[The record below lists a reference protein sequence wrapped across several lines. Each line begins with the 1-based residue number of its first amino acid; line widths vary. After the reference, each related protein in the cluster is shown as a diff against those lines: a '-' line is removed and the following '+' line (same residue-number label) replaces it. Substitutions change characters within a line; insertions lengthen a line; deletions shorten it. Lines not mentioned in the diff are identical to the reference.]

1 MTWLKE
7 IFEILVIPILG
18 VVSGFIVMYLQAKA
32 KEIILKVENDTA
44 DKYIQMFTETVCT
57 CVITTNQTYVESL
70 KAQGQ
75 FDAEAQKVAFEK
87 TKNAVLAVLAD
98 DAKDYLTNMVGDF
111 NAYLE
116 QTIEATVN
124 ASK

>member
-1 MTWLKE
+1 MEWLKE

-32 KEIILKVENDTA
+32 KEIMLKVNNDTA

-70 KAQGQ
+70 KTQGQ

>member
-1 MTWLKE
+1 MEWLKE
-7 IFEILVIPILG
+7 IFEILIIPILG

-44 DKYIQMFTETVCT
+44 DKYIKMFADTVCM
-57 CVITTNQTYVESL
+57 CVTTTNQTYVESL

>member
-1 MTWLKE
+1 MAYIEMAFKLL
-7 IFEILVIPILG
+7 IIPILG
-18 VVSGFIVMYLQAKA
+18 ILAKFIIQFLQAKA

-44 DKYIQMFTETVCT
+44 DKYIKMFADTVCM
-57 CVITTNQTYVESL
+57 CVTTTNQTYVESL

-75 FDAEAQKVAFEK
+75 FDVEAQKVAFEK

-98 DAKDYLTNMVGDF
+98 DTKDYLTNMVGDF

>member
-1 MTWLKE
+1 MEWLKE

-32 KEIILKVENDTA
+32 KEVILKIENDTA
-44 DKYIQMFTETVCT
+44 DKYIKMFVDTVCM
-57 CVITTNQTYVESL
+57 CVTTTNQTYVESL
-70 KAQGQ
+70 KSQGQ

>member
-1 MTWLKE
+1 MEWLKE
-7 IFEILVIPILG
+7 IFEILIIPILG

-44 DKYIQMFTETVCT
+44 DKYIKMFVDTVCM
-57 CVITTNQTYVESL
+57 CVTTTNQTYVESL

-75 FDAEAQKVAFEK
+75 FDAEAQKIAFEK

>member
-1 MTWLKE
+1 MEWLKE
-7 IFEILVIPILG
+7 IFEILIIPILG
-18 VVSGFIVMYLQAKA
+18 VVSGFIVMFLKAKA
-32 KEIILKVENDTA
+32 KEIMLKVNNDTA
-44 DKYIQMFTETVCT
+44 DKYIQMFTETVCM
-57 CVITTNQTYVESL
+57 CVTTTNQTYVESL

>member
-1 MTWLKE
+1 MEWLKE

-44 DKYIQMFTETVCT
+44 DKYIKMFADTVCM
-57 CVITTNQTYVESL
+57 CVTTTNQTYVESL

-111 NAYLE
+111 NAYLD

>member
-1 MTWLKE
+1 MEWLKE
-7 IFEILVIPILG
+7 IFEILIIPILG
-18 VVSGFIVMYLQAKA
+18 VVSGFIVMFLKAKA
-32 KEIILKVENDTA
+32 KEIMLKVNNDTA

-57 CVITTNQTYVESL
+57 CVITTNQTYVDSL

-75 FDAEAQKVAFEK
+75 FDSNAQKVAFEK

-111 NAYLE
+111 NAYLD

>member
-1 MTWLKE
+1 MEYIE
-7 IFEILVIPILG
+7 IAFKLLIIPMLGILAK
-18 VVSGFIVMYLQAKA
+18 FIIQFLQAKS
-32 KEIILKVENDTA
+32 KEVILKVENDTA
-44 DKYIQMFTETVCT
+44 DKYIKMFVDTVCM
-57 CVITTNQTYVESL
+57 CVTTTNQTYVESL

-75 FDAEAQKVAFEK
+75 FDADAQKVAFEK
-87 TKNAVLAVLAD
+87 TKDAVLAVLAD

-111 NAYLE
+111 NAYLD